1 MEKKYLIMLFLIIIY
16 FTKSSL
22 CIEASSDDYTS
33 YVEIIMNDGKLL
45 SNFTEEE
52 YELLYNEI
60 PNRKMFGYVINIEN
74 DNVDATYISNT
85 LYSIENKGN
94 SNITYQIDVVVET
107 NNKTSFKASG
117 GLNGK
122 ISGKKGNDIKGE
134 IGAECGLEYSSSTSE
149 SRKETQ
155 KLDIVVEPNSRCV
168 IYLTGN
174 LSVTN
179 GVLKFYYFW
188 IETYSGGFEI
198 VTLQN
203 QYTRIE
209 KAKI

>member
-1 MEKKYLIMLFLIIIY
+1 MEKKYLIMLFLILIY

-60 PNRKMFGYVINIEN
+60 PDRKMFGYVINIEN

-155 KLDIVVEPNSRCV
+155 KLDIVVEPHSRCV